1 MDVENLLHKMELI
14 THFVEFFHKFL
25 FYFTLLSYT
34 RFIKAPITTRRHLL
48 AKQIFRYYWDCFLVL
63 KILTKMP

>member
-14 THFVEFFHKFL
+14 THFVEFFRKFL

-34 RFIKAPITTRRHLL
+34 HFIKAPITTRRHLL
-48 AKQIFRYYWDCFLVL
+48 AKQIFRYFGIVFLVL